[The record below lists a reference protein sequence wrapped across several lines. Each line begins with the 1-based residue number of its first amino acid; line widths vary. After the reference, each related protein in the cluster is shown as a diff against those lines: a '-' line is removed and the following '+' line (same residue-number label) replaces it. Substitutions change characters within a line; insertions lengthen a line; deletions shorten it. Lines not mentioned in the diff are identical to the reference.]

1 VLTPYRSSA
10 RERRA
15 PEDARRATP
24 AILRL
29 VGTLFVLAAAASA
42 VALYIFG
49 GGDPRRAI
57 AIGVWVDRTVG
68 LIVPIVLLALGI
80 CAAPRTPLR
89 VAAVGT
95 SAAWLAAFGA
105 RFPPLVDSYAITAS
119 ISLVRVVAVAGL
131 SLLPFLAAHR
141 RVVPR
146 WTLFSIIGLAAGDG
160 ARKIDLARYGVVP
173 AHFDPSPT
181 TMAICALLAYT
192 FLVAARELGGES
204 IDERA
209 ERFAPIATALFPT
222 EVERN
227 AFLGPVRLA
236 TDAVLAFAIA
246 TLVATTTTVAY
257 SRSLRLDAP
266 PAGPEASALLVI
278 VTAALIWLKRSA
290 NAISLAPIIGAIA
303 ATAAAIFSTMYA
315 NGAAMSVAL
324 IPLGVAVLALGVVA
338 PRTRDADARTMRRWV
353 TFVSASGVML
363 GSAGFFAI
371 YSFGQGEPALARI
384 AKLGAVVFGLLA
396 ASASARL
403 EGHAR
408 IELAAEHRAP

>member
-1 VLTPYRSSA
+1 VLTPDRSSA

-15 PEDARRATP
+15 PADARRATP

-29 VGTLFVLAAAASA
+29 VGT
-42 VALYIFG
+42 
-49 GGDPRRAI
+49 
-57 AIGVWVDRTVG
+57 
-68 LIVPIVLLALGI
+68 
-80 CAAPRTPLR
+80 
-89 VAAVGT
+89 
-95 SAAWLAAFGA
+95 
-105 RFPPLVDSYAITAS
+105 
-119 ISLVRVVAVAGL
+119 
-131 SLLPFLAAHR
+131 
-141 RVVPR
+141 
-146 WTLFSIIGLAAGDG
+146 
-160 ARKIDLARYGVVP
+160 
-173 AHFDPSPT
+173 
-181 TMAICALLAYT
+181 
-192 FLVAARELGGES
+192 
-204 IDERA
+204 
-209 ERFAPIATALFPT
+209 
-222 EVERN
+222 
-227 AFLGPVRLA
+227 
-236 TDAVLAFAIA
+236 
-246 TLVATTTTVAY
+246 
-257 SRSLRLDAP
+257 
-266 PAGPEASALLVI
+266 
-278 VTAALIWLKRSA
+278 RSA

-338 PRTRDADARTMRRWV
+338 PRTRDADARTMRRGV